1 MGMTTPARIVLA
13 KVGLDGHDRGIKVV
27 ARGLRD
33 EGFHVIYAGLWQSP
47 EAVVRA
53 VVDEDA
59 GWLGL
64 SLLSG
69 AHMTLVPRVL
79 EMMRQAG
86 LGDVGLLVGG
96 IIPEADVPKLIQL
109 GVARVFGPGTV
120 IHEIAEFL
128 RGQDTGGHEQLL
140 ARFLQRDRRALSRLL
155 TQAARG
161 EGAETNRGGFA
172 GPTATDHPQ
181 PLFPTGSGEK
191 EGEVADRARG
201 QPRVIAVTGSG
212 GVGKSTLIGK
222 LIEVIRRAE
231 RSVAVLA
238 CDPQSPLTGGAL
250 LGDRI
255 RMPNRPA
262 DDAVF
267 IRSVATPGGRSG
279 VAPNVDLMIGLFGR
293 FGFDTVI
300 VETVGAGQGDTAVR
314 DVADVVIV
322 LVQPETGDELQWE
335 KAGLLEIADIVVVHK
350 ADLSSAER
358 VESQLRELLNLPG
371 CRSVP
376 VVRVSST
383 RETGVEELWAAVDAC
398 PGRPRA
404 WRGEGHALRGVR
416 EGVCRAN
423 WG

>member
-1 MGMTTPARIVLA
+1 MGMSTPARIVLA

-59 GWLGL
+59 SWLGL

-79 EMMRQAG
+79 EMMGQAG
-86 LGDVGLLVGG
+86 LEDVGLLVGG
-96 IIPEADVPKLIQL
+96 IIPEADVPKLIRL

-120 IHEIAEFL
+120 IHDIAEFL
-128 RGQDTGGHEQLL
+128 RGRDTGGQKQLP
-140 ARFLQRDRRALSRLL
+140 ARLLPRDRRALGRLL

-161 EGAETNRGGFA
+161 EGT
-172 GPTATDHPQ
+172 Q
-181 PLFPTGSGEK
+181 PNL
-191 EGEVADRARG
+191 GEVADRARA
-201 QPRVIAVTGSG
+201 QPRVIAVTGGG

-222 LIEVIRRAE
+222 LIEVIRRAD

-262 DDAVF
+262 DDLVF

-293 FGFDTVI
+293 YGFDTVI

-314 DVADVVIV
+314 DVADVVVV

-350 ADLSSAER
+350 ADLSSAES
-358 VESQLRELLNLPG
+358 VETQLRDLLNMPG

-404 WRGEGHALRGVR
+404 GAL
-416 EGVCRAN
+416 
-423 WG
+423 

>member
-1 MGMTTPARIVLA
+1 MGMTAPARIVLA

-59 GWLGL
+59 AWLGL

-69 AHMTLVPRVL
+69 AHMTLVPQML

-86 LGDVGLLVGG
+86 LGDVGVLVGG
-96 IIPEADVPKLIQL
+96 IIPEADVPNLIQL

-120 IHEIAEFL
+120 IHEIAKFL
-128 RGQDTGGHEQLL
+128 RGQDRGGHEQLGIP
-140 ARFLQRDRRALSRLL
+140 QRDRRALGRLL

-161 EGAETNRGGFA
+161 EGA
-172 GPTATDHPQ
+172 
-181 PLFPTGSGEK
+181 
-191 EGEVADRARG
+191 VADRARG

-222 LIEVIRRAE
+222 LIEVIRRAQ

-255 RMPNRPA
+255 RMPSRPD

-314 DVADVVIV
+314 ELADVVIV

-358 VESQLRELLNLPG
+358 VESQLRELLNMPG
-371 CRSVP
+371 CRPVP

-383 RETGVEELWAAVDAC
+383 RETGIEELWAAVDAC
-398 PGRPRA
+398 PGRPQSA
-404 WRGEGHALRGVR
+404 AL
-416 EGVCRAN
+416 
-423 WG
+423 

>member
-1 MGMTTPARIVLA
+1 MG
-13 KVGLDGHDRGIKVV
+13 
-27 ARGLRD
+27 
-33 EGFHVIYAGLWQSP
+33 
-47 EAVVRA
+47 
-53 VVDEDA
+53 
-59 GWLGL
+59 
-64 SLLSG
+64 
-69 AHMTLVPRVL
+69 
-79 EMMRQAG
+79 QAG

-96 IIPEADVPKLIQL
+96 IIPEADVPTLIQL

-120 IHEIAEFL
+120 IHDIAEFL
-128 RGQDTGGHEQLL
+128 RGQDTGGQKPLP
-140 ARFLQRDRRALSRLL
+140 ARVLPHDRRALGRML

-161 EGAETNRGGFA
+161 EGLEADVGA
-172 GPTATDHPQ
+172 G
-181 PLFPTGSGEK
+181 
-191 EGEVADRARG
+191 VDRARG
-201 QPRVIAVTGSG
+201 QPRVIAVTGGG

-279 VAPNVDLMIGLFGR
+279 VAPNVDLMIGLLGR
-293 FGFDTVI
+293 YGFDTVI
-300 VETVGAGQGDTAVR
+300 VETVGAGQGDTAIR

-350 ADLSSAER
+350 ADLASAER
-358 VESQLRELLNLPG
+358 VETQLRELLNMPG

-398 PGRPRA
+398 PGRPPA
-404 WRGEGHALRGVR
+404 GAL
-416 EGVCRAN
+416 
-423 WG
+423 

>member
-1 MGMTTPARIVLA
+1 MGTTAPARIVLA

-47 EAVVRA
+47 DAVVRA
-53 VVDEDA
+53 VGDEDA
-59 GWLGL
+59 AWLGI

-79 EMMRQAG
+79 ETMREAG

-96 IIPEADVPKLIQL
+96 IIPEADVPKLMQL
-109 GVARVFGPGTV
+109 GVARVFGPATV
-120 IHEIAEFL
+120 IREIAEFL
-128 RGQDTGGHEQLL
+128 RGQNTRGAESTLQQLP
-140 ARFLQRDRRALSRLL
+140 QRDRRRLSRLL

-161 EGAETNRGGFA
+161 ELERTK
-172 GPTATDHPQ
+172 
-181 PLFPTGSGEK
+181 S
-191 EGEVADRARG
+191 EGDVADRATIP
-201 QPRVIAVTGSG
+201 PRVIAVTGSG

-222 LIEVIRRAE
+222 LIEMIRRSQ

-255 RMPNRPA
+255 RMPSRP
-262 DDAVF
+262 DDEAVF

-279 VAPNVDLMIGLFGR
+279 VAPNVESMIDLFGR
-293 FGFDTVI
+293 HGFDTVI
-300 VETVGAGQGDTAVR
+300 VETVGAGQGDTAIR

-350 ADLSSAER
+350 ADLTSAGR
-358 VESQLRELLNLPG
+358 VETQLRELLNLPG
-371 CRSVP
+371 CRSIP

-383 RETGVEELWAAVDAC
+383 KQTGMEDLWAAVDTC
-398 PGRPRA
+398 PGRPRTK
-404 WRGEGHALRGVR
+404 LP
-416 EGVCRAN
+416 
-423 WG
+423 

>member
-1 MGMTTPARIVLA
+1 MVMTTTRIVLA

-59 GWLGL
+59 RWLGL

-69 AHMTLVPRVL
+69 AHMTLVPRVIDL
-79 EMMRQAG
+79 MRQAG
-86 LGDVGLLVGG
+86 VGDVGLLVGG
-96 IIPEADVPKLIQL
+96 IIPEADVPKLIEL

-128 RGQDTGGHEQLL
+128 RGYDTVSDEQLHR
-140 ARFLQRDRRALSRLL
+140 RFQQRDRRALSRLL
-155 TQAARG
+155 TLAAHAEDAQATSSG
-161 EGAETNRGGFA
+161 MKTN
-172 GPTATDHPQ
+172 
-181 PLFPTGSGEK
+181 
-191 EGEVADRARG
+191 EVADPSG
-201 QPRVIAVTGSG
+201 VPPKVIAITGSG

-222 LIEVIRRAE
+222 LIDVIRHAE
-231 RSVAVLA
+231 QSVAVLA

-255 RMPNRPA
+255 RMPNRP
-262 DDAVF
+262 DDDEVF

-279 VAPNVDLMIGLFGR
+279 VAANVDRMIGLLGR
-293 FGFDTVI
+293 FGFDNVI

-314 DVADVVIV
+314 DVADVVVV

-350 ADLSSAER
+350 ADLSSASH
-358 VESQLRELLNLPG
+358 VEAQLRELLNMPG
-371 CRSVP
+371 CRPVP

-383 RETGVEELWAAVDAC
+383 KDTGVGELWTAIDAC
-398 PGRPRA
+398 PRRPRKEA
-404 WRGEGHALRGVR
+404 P
-416 EGVCRAN
+416 
-423 WG
+423 

>member
-1 MGMTTPARIVLA
+1 M
-13 KVGLDGHDRGIKVV
+13 
-27 ARGLRD
+27 
-33 EGFHVIYAGLWQSP
+33 
-47 EAVVRA
+47 
-53 VVDEDA
+53 
-59 GWLGL
+59 
-64 SLLSG
+64 
-69 AHMTLVPRVL
+69 
-79 EMMRQAG
+79 
-86 LGDVGLLVGG
+86 
-96 IIPEADVPKLIQL
+96 
-109 GVARVFGPGTV
+109 
-120 IHEIAEFL
+120 
-128 RGQDTGGHEQLL
+128 
-140 ARFLQRDRRALSRLL
+140 SRLL

-172 GPTATDHPQ
+172 GPPATDHPQ

-222 LIEVIRRAE
+222 LIEVIRRAQ

-300 VETVGAGQGDTAVR
+300 VETVGAGQGDTAIR

-358 VESQLRELLNLPG
+358 VESQLRELLNMPG

-383 RETGVEELWAAVDAC
+383 KETGVEELWAAVDAC

-404 WRGEGHALRGVR
+404 VAQ
-416 EGVCRAN
+416 
-423 WG
+423 

>member
-1 MGMTTPARIVLA
+1 MGTTTPVRIVLA

-53 VVDEDA
+53 VGDEDA
-59 GWLGL
+59 NWLGL

-86 LGDVGLLVGG
+86 MGDVGLLVGG
-96 IIPEADVPKLIQL
+96 IIPEADAPKLIQL

-120 IHEIAEFL
+120 LSEIAEFL
-128 RGQDTGGHEQLL
+128 RGHATRAHEQLL
-140 ARFLQRDRRALSRLL
+140 ARFLQGDRRALSRLL

-161 EGAETNRGGFA
+161 EGVETNRGGFA
-172 GPTATDHPQ
+172 GLTPTDHPRPPSQ
-181 PLFPTGSGEK
+181 TGGGEK
-191 EGEVADRARG
+191 EGEVADPARAR
-201 QPRVIAVTGSG
+201 PRVIAVTGSG

-222 LIEVIRRAE
+222 LIEVIRRAN

-255 RMPNRPA
+255 RMPNRPD

-267 IRSVATPGGRSG
+267 IRSVATPSGRSG

-293 FGFDTVI
+293 SGFDTVI
-300 VETVGAGQGDTAVR
+300 VETVGAGQGDTAIR
-314 DVADVVIV
+314 EVADVVIV

-350 ADLSSAER
+350 ADLPSAER

-371 CRSVP
+371 CRPVP
-376 VVRVSST
+376 VVRVSSSKGL
-383 RETGVEELWAAVDAC
+383 GVDELWAAVDAC

-404 WRGEGHALRGVR
+404 VAM
-416 EGVCRAN
+416 
-423 WG
+423 